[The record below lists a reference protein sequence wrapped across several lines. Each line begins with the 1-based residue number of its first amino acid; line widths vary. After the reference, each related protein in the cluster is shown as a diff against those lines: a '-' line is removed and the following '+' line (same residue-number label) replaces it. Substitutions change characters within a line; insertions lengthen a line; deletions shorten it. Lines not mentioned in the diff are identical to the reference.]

1 MKTMDAHRAPLRRR
15 CPRYRPWWAGLAIW
29 LLLLGA
35 CGYGPDQARLP
46 GDARSLSIG
55 IIQNRTNA
63 GELDVRLHS
72 MLRQRLLRHP
82 NIIVTSPDKSNLLLE
97 TRLNEL
103 RIVRERDVSSA
114 TVTSLSYTLLG
125 DFSLLDQRDGV
136 YWWSRQPVTAS
147 AALNFNVPTLETP
160 AVQDEALNDTLERF
174 ADQLERYI
182 LTAF

>member
-1 MKTMDAHRAPLRRR
+1 M
-15 CPRYRPWWAGLAIW
+15 GL
-29 LLLLGA
+29 LFLGA

-46 GDARSLSIG
+46 GDARSLAIG

-72 MLRQRLLRHP
+72 QLRRRLLRHP

-103 RIVRERDVSSA
+103 RITRQRDVSSA

-125 DFSLLDQRDGV
+125 DFSLRDQRNGNF
-136 YWWSRQPVTAS
+136 WWHRQPVTAMAS
-147 AALNFNVPTLETP
+147 LNFNTPTLETP

-174 ADQLERYI
+174 AEQLERHV

>member
-1 MKTMDAHRAPLRRR
+1 VV
-15 CPRYRPWWAGLAIW
+15 G
-29 LLLLGA
+29 LLLLGG

-46 GDARSLSIG
+46 GDAHSVAIG
-55 IIQNRTNA
+55 LIQNRTNA

-103 RIVRERDVSSA
+103 RIVRQRDVSSA

-125 DFSLLDQRDGV
+125 DFSLRDQRDGNL
-136 YWWSRQPVTAS
+136 WWNRQPVTAVGS
-147 AALNFNVPTLETP
+147 LNFNTPTLETP

-174 ADQLERYI
+174 AEALERHI